1 MKARFWIAKNDYHW
15 IKLEAET
22 LDTVSYG
29 ALLLRIA
36 KGAHIVLEQTPASEN
51 VWLPKRIS
59 LSGSARIL
67 LVKGI
72 NMMLDYTY
80 SNYRKFSV
88 DSRVVATSE
97 K

>member
-1 MKARFWIAKNDYHW
+1 M
-15 IKLEAET
+15 
-22 LDTVSYG
+22 DTVSYG

-36 KGAHIVLEQTPASEN
+36 KGAHITLEQTPTPDG

-59 LSGSARIL
+59 LNGSARIL
-67 LVKGI
+67 LVKG
-72 NMMLDYTY
+72 MHMQLDYTY

-88 DSRVVATSE
+88 DSRVLAPSE